1 METLPHSIAGK
12 RLFALR
18 EGARRGLVRNAARES
33 LIKRVHVPLDLL
45 VGRVHV
51 VVRQDHRRKRRVG
64 RVGDEPCISM
74 QVQIN
79 MNQKHKKS
87 RQTTRNH
94 ATYRRRAPA

>member
-1 METLPHSIAGK
+1 METLPHSVAGK

-18 EGARRGLVRNAARES
+18 EGARRGLVRNAAREP
-33 LIKRVHVPLDLL
+33 LIKRIHVPLDLL

-64 RVGDEPCISM
+64 RVGDEPCMCM

-79 MNQKHKKS
+79 MNPTHKKNEI
-87 RQTTRNH
+87 QQ
-94 ATYRRRAPA
+94 